1 MLDIN
6 VHFDIVDFQGEVSF
20 FAIDENYR
28 GLGIGKNLFESLL
41 YYMKEQNIQQFY
53 LFTDTSCNYGF
64 YEHQGMRREHEKSL
78 TMDIANQKQVMKF
91 FIYSYQI

>member
-1 MLDIN
+1 
-6 VHFDIVDFQGEVSF
+6 
-20 FAIDENYR
+20 
-28 GLGIGKNLFESLL
+28 
-41 YYMKEQNIQQFY
+41 MKEQNIQQFY